1 MLKTSEIDIRALLDE
16 LEEPL
21 VQVLDVITRE
31 ETDDA
36 FDGVCTQHDGCR
48 SIV

>member
-1 MLKTSEIDIRALLDE
+1 MPDTHALDIRRLLDE

-21 VQVLDVITRE
+21 ILVDGLVNE
-31 ETDDA
+31 EDPAED

-48 SIV
+48 SIL

>member
-21 VQVLDVITRE
+21 VQILDVITRE
-31 ETDDA
+31 ESDDS
-36 FDGVCTQHDGCR
+36 FDGVCLQHDGCR